1 MKKIEK
7 GKGCLLGISW
17 IYLFIYFLFKEKQWI
32 NKEYWEEMSDDER
45 PDRERKCCLMGV
57 TFITSSR
64 KG

>member
-1 MKKIEK
+1 MKKNRERK
-7 GKGCLLGISW
+7 RM
-17 IYLFIYFLFKEKQWI
+17 FIRYQLDFFFLFKKQWI